1 MPKIIENLENRLI
14 EEAMKQIR
22 EQGYGA
28 VTIRSVAMSCG
39 VGVGTVYNYFP
50 SKDDLLAAF
59 MLQDWN
65 SCMAVVK
72 EVSQTAESPFMVL
85 KAMHAQIRYFI
96 DRYEDIFQDQEAR
109 KGFSNSYTRYHS
121 ILRSQLADPIRKF
134 YDSDFAADFVAE
146 AMLTWTLH
154 GKPFDE
160 LYGMLG
166 KLQ

>member
-65 SCMAVVK
+65 SCMTVVK
-72 EVSQTAESPFMVL
+72 EVSQTAESPVFVL
-85 KAMHAQIRYFI
+85 NSMYTQIRSFI
-96 DRYEDIFQDQEAR
+96 DQYQEVFQDPEAR
-109 KGFSNSYTRYHS
+109 NGFASSYTRYHR
-121 ILRSQLADPIRKF
+121 ILRSQLAEPIRKF